1 MPNNRSKHFKC
12 GVICL
17 ALVLTSACQPQV
29 SDEIADQS
37 VRPARILTVEDTAR
51 VLRYEFLGRV
61 QALQSIDVS
70 FEVGGPLQALNVLEG
85 QEIPAGHLIA
95 ALESTDFEL
104 AVREAQVQLQLA
116 EQDLRRKQKVLEQKG
131 IARSTV
137 DDARSN
143 YELQRVRLDKARE
156 SLEDSRLLA
165 PFDAFVAQRYVDNR
179 INIQPG
185 KPIARLHDLK
195 QLLVV
200 ANVPEQLVATATED
214 QVLDLHVEFDFIP
227 EEKFPLKLYENRGEV
242 DPVSQ
247 TYKVSMVMERPQ
259 RWNVLPGMTGT
270 LHVSIRDPEVRLVTH
285 IPPSAIVSGGDEQFY
300 VWSYAP
306 DSGLVTRTPVEI
318 GAPEAEGVPVLSGL
332 QGGQMIVANGA
343 SQLQPG
349 MRVRDMDQ

>member
-1 MPNNRSKHFKC
+1 M
-12 GVICL
+12 
-17 ALVLTSACQPQV
+17 TACQPEV
-29 SDEIADQS
+29 TREVADQS
-37 VRPARILTVEDTAR
+37 IRPARILTVEDSAR

-70 FEVGGPLQALNVLEG
+70 FEVGGPLQELNVLEG

-116 EQDLRRKQKVLEQKG
+116 EQDLRRKQRVLEQKG

-185 KPIARLHDLK
+185 KPIARLHDVK
-195 QLLVV
+195 RLLVV
-200 ANVPEQLVATATED
+200 ANVPEQLVATATPE
-214 QVLDLHVEFDFIP
+214 QVLELYMAFDFIP
-227 EEKFPLKLYENRGEV
+227 DEKFPLQLYENRGEV

-247 TYKVSMVMERPQ
+247 TYQVAMIMERPQ

-270 LHVSIRDPEVRLVTH
+270 LYVSIRDPEVQLVTH
-285 IPPSAIVSGGDEQFY
+285 VPASALVSGAVEQFY
-300 VWSYAP
+300 VWSYAA
-306 DSGLVTRTPVEI
+306 DTGLVTRTPVEI
-318 GAPEAEGVPVLSGL
+318 GPPEAQGIPVLSGL
-332 QGGQMIVANGA
+332 KGGQMIVANGA